1 MNSLLILAIYLDVS
15 TVCDGAEK
23 AAYIENANEYFKH
36 QAGLTH
42 RRTSKTEAEII
53 TFMIPVKTETRIECV
68 YPVFATDEKL
78 EEMLARSVQ
87 AFKDVLEN
95 D

>member
-1 MNSLLILAIYLDVS
+1 MNNLLILAIYLDIS
-15 TVCDGAEK
+15 GCLPDQRAH
-23 AAYIENANEYFKH
+23 YIEDAGAYFKK
-36 QAGLTH
+36 QTGQ
-42 RRTSKTEAEII
+42 TSEPSGPDCGEII
-53 TFMIPVKTETRIECV
+53 TIIIPVDTETRIECV

-87 AFKDVLEN
+87 AFKDMLEN